1 MSRLNTLTNTY
12 LLPKVTDTVLRENP
26 LTEKILSAPEKWRGE
41 QIKKSIK
48 VTKNTN
54 GTSFAGFQTLPSQ
67 AVNTRQFLL
76 FPSKFYQIDV
86 TIPLTDIAVNMT
98 DDERVM
104 DLAEAEMTSSGE
116 DMADSI
122 GTIYQL
128 AGTGNGSLDFNGL
141 QNIVDDG
148 TLAPTYG
155 GLSRTTFPTLNSTN
169 TSASG
174 SLSLQKMSTLYNAI
188 TDGTIMPSMG
198 ECDRSTYSYY
208 EQLIEPKN
216 RLYVT
221 VPEVRKGNKD
231 GLAGTAGFTTLT
243 YKGFGI
249 IPDRKVPFNYGGAGS
264 TAGQLYFLRE
274 EDLEFRAIEKFPESE
289 PVKFVEK
296 DFEDNDYENIKGL
309 GFHWTGWVKPVNQLA
324 YVGRVVLAGE
334 FWSKNPRRHG
344 RLYNIQGI
352 S

>member
-1 MSRLNTLTNTY
+1 M
-12 LLPKVTDTVLRENP
+12 KVVDTVLRENP
-26 LTEKILSAPEKWRGE
+26 LTEKILSDVERWRGE
-41 QIKKSIK
+41 QIKKSVK
-48 VTKNTN
+48 VVKNTN

-76 FPSKFYQIDV
+76 FPAKFYQIDV
-86 TIPLTDIAVNMT
+86 TIPLTDVAVNMT

-104 DLAEAEMTSSGE
+104 DLAEAEMTSSAE

-122 GTIYQL
+122 GSIFQL
-128 AGTGNGSLDFNGL
+128 TGTGNGSLDFNGL
-141 QNIVDDG
+141 ENIVDDG
-148 TLAPTYG
+148 TLASTYG
-155 GLSRTTFPTLNSTN
+155 GLSRTTYSTLNSTN
-169 TSASG
+169 TNWSG
-174 SLSLQKMSTLYNAI
+174 AISLQKMSTLYNAI
-188 TDGTIMPSMG
+188 TDGTIMPSYG
-198 ECDRSTYSYY
+198 TSDRTTYSYY

-243 YKGFGI
+243 YKGIGI
-249 IPDRKVPFNYGGAGS
+249 VPDRKVPLGYGGIAG
-264 TAGQLYFLRE
+264 AGMLYFLRE

-296 DFEDNDYENIKGL
+296 DFEDNDYENVKGL

-344 RLYNIQGI
+344 RGYNILGI

>member
-12 LLPKVTDTVLRENP
+12 LLPKIVDTVLRENP
-26 LTEKILSAPEKWRGE
+26 LTEKVLSDVEKWRGE
-41 QIKKSIK
+41 QIKKSVK
-48 VTKNTN
+48 VLKNTN

-86 TIPLTDIAVNMT
+86 TIPLTDVAVNMT

-104 DLAEAEMTSSGE
+104 DLAEAEMTSTAE

-122 GTIYQL
+122 GNIFQL

-148 TLAPTYG
+148 TISPTYG
-155 GLSRTTFPTLNSTN
+155 GLSRTTYPTLQSTN
-169 TSASG
+169 TNFSTTV
-174 SLSLQKMSTLYNAI
+174 SLQKMSTLYNAI
-188 TDGTIMPSMG
+188 TDGTIMPSYS
-198 ECDRSTYSYY
+198 ECDRNTYSYY

-216 RLYVT
+216 RLYIT
-221 VPEVRKGNKD
+221 VPEVRKNNKD
-231 GLAGTAGFTTLT
+231 GLAGTAGFTTLS
-243 YKGFGI
+243 YKGIGI
-249 IPDRKVPFNYGGAGS
+249 VPDRKVPLGYAGFAGAG
-264 TAGQLYFLRE
+264 QIYFLRE
-274 EDLEFRAIEKFPESE
+274 EDLEFRAIEKFPEAE
-289 PVKFVEK
+289 PVKFMEK
-296 DFEDNDYENIKGL
+296 DFEDNDYENVKGL

-344 RLYNIQGI
+344 RGYNITGI
-352 S
+352 

>member
-1 MSRLNTLTNTY
+1 MSSLNTLTNTY
-12 LLPKVTDTVLRENP
+12 LLPKITDTVLRENP
-26 LTEKILSAPEKWRGE
+26 LTEKILTEPEKWRGE

-48 VTKNTN
+48 VVKNTN

-67 AVNTRQFLL
+67 AVNTRQYLL
-76 FPSKFYQIDV
+76 FPAKFYQIDV
-86 TIPLTDIAVNMT
+86 TIPLTDVAVNMT
-98 DDERVM
+98 DDERVL

-122 GTIYQL
+122 GTIFQL

-141 QNIVDDG
+141 QNIVDNS
-148 TLAPTYG
+148 TIAPTYG
-155 GLSRTTFPTLNSTN
+155 GLSRSTFPTLDSTS
-169 TSASG
+169 TDWGGAM
-174 SLSLQKMSTLYNAI
+174 SLQKMSTLYNAI

-198 ECDRSTYSYY
+198 ECDRTTYSFY

-221 VPEVRKGNKD
+221 VPEVRKDNKE

-243 YKGFGI
+243 YKGIGI
-249 IPDRKVPFNYGGAGS
+249 VPDRKVPLGYAGIAG
-264 TAGQLYFLRE
+264 AGQLYFLRE

-344 RLYNIQGI
+344 RGYDILGI

>member
-1 MSRLNTLTNTY
+1 MSSLNTLTNTY
-12 LLPKVTDTVLRENP
+12 LLPKITDTVLRENP
-26 LTEKILSAPEKWRGE
+26 LTEKILTEPEKWRGE

-48 VTKNTN
+48 VVKNTN

-67 AVNTRQFLL
+67 AVNTRQYLL
-76 FPSKFYQIDV
+76 FPAKFYQIDV
-86 TIPLTDIAVNMT
+86 TIPLTDVAVNMT
-98 DDERVM
+98 DDERVL

-122 GTIYQL
+122 GTIFQL

-141 QNIVDDG
+141 QNIVDNG
-148 TLAPTYG
+148 TFAPTYG
-155 GLSRTTFPTLNSTN
+155 GLSRTTFPTLDSTS
-169 TSASG
+169 TDWGGAI
-174 SLSLQKMSTLYNAI
+174 SLQKMSTLYNAI

-198 ECDRSTYSYY
+198 ECDRTTYSFY

-221 VPEVRKGNKD
+221 VPEVRKDNKE

-243 YKGFGI
+243 YKGIGI
-249 IPDRKVPFNYGGAGS
+249 VPDRKVPLGYAGIAG
-264 TAGQLYFLRE
+264 AGQLYFLRE

-344 RLYNIQGI
+344 RGYDILGI

>member
-1 MSRLNTLTNTY
+1 MSRLNTTTNTY
-12 LLPKVTDTVLRENP
+12 LLPKIVDTVLRENP
-26 LTEKILSAPEKWRGE
+26 LTEKILSEPEKWRGE
-41 QIKKSIK
+41 QIKKSAK
-48 VTKNTN
+48 VVKNTN
-54 GTSFAGFQTLPSQ
+54 GTSFAGFQTLPAQ

-86 TIPLTDIAVNMT
+86 TLPLTDVAINMT
-98 DDERVM
+98 DDERIV

-122 GTIYQL
+122 GTIFQL

-155 GLSRTTFPTLNSTN
+155 GLSRTIYATLDSTN
-169 TSASG
+169 TNFSG
-174 SLSLQKMSTLYNAI
+174 AISLQKMSTGYNAI

-198 ECDRSTYSYY
+198 ECDRSTYSFY

-221 VPEVRKGNKD
+221 VPEVRKDNKE

-243 YKGFGI
+243 YKGIGI
-249 IPDRKVPFNYGGAGS
+249 IPDRKVPLGYGGYAG
-264 TAGQLYFLRE
+264 AGQLYFLRE
-274 EDLEFRAIEKFPESE
+274 EDLEFRAIEKFPEAS

-296 DFEDNDYENIKGL
+296 DFEDNDYENVKGL
-309 GFHWTGWVKPVNQLA
+309 GFHWIDWVKPVNQLA
-324 YVGRVVLAGE
+324 YVGRIVLAGE
-334 FWSKNPRRHG
+334 FWSKNPRRHFRG
-344 RLYNIQGI
+344 YNILGI

>member
-1 MSRLNTLTNTY
+1 
-12 LLPKVTDTVLRENP
+12 VLRENP
-26 LTEKILSAPEKWRGE
+26 LTEKILSEPEKWRGE
-41 QIKKSIK
+41 QIKKSVK
-48 VTKNTN
+48 VVKNTN

-86 TIPLTDIAVNMT
+86 TLPLTDVAINMT
-98 DDERVM
+98 DDERIV

-122 GTIYQL
+122 GTIFQL

-155 GLSRTTFPTLNSTN
+155 GLSRTTYATLDSTN
-169 TSASG
+169 TNFSG
-174 SLSLQKMSTLYNAI
+174 AIGLQKMSTGYNAI

-198 ECDRSTYSYY
+198 ECDRSTYSFY

-221 VPEVRKGNKD
+221 VPEVRKDNKE

-243 YKGFGI
+243 YKGIGI
-249 IPDRKVPFNYGGAGS
+249 IPDRKVPLGYGGYAG
-264 TAGQLYFLRE
+264 AGQLYFLRE
-274 EDLEFRAIEKFPESE
+274 EDLEFRAIEKFPEAS

-296 DFEDNDYENIKGL
+296 DFEDNDYENVKGL
-309 GFHWTGWVKPVNQLA
+309 GFHWIDWVKPVNQLA
-324 YVGRVVLAGE
+324 YVGRIVLAGE
-334 FWSKNPRRHG
+334 FWSKNPRRHFRG
-344 RLYNIQGI
+344 YNILGI

>member
-1 MSRLNTLTNTY
+1 MSSLNTLTNTY
-12 LLPKVTDTVLRENP
+12 LLPKITDTVLRENP
-26 LTEKILSAPEKWRGE
+26 LTEKILTEPEKWRGE

-48 VTKNTN
+48 VVKNTN

-67 AVNTRQFLL
+67 AVNTRQYLL
-76 FPSKFYQIDV
+76 FPAKFYQIDV
-86 TIPLTDIAVNMT
+86 TIPLTDVAVNMT
-98 DDERVM
+98 DDERVL

-122 GTIYQL
+122 GTIFQL

-141 QNIVDDG
+141 QNIVDNS
-148 TLAPTYG
+148 TFAPTYG
-155 GLSRTTFPTLNSTN
+155 GLSRSTFPTLDSTS
-169 TSASG
+169 TDWGGAM
-174 SLSLQKMSTLYNAI
+174 SLQKMSTLYNAI

-198 ECDRSTYSYY
+198 ECDRTTYSFY

-221 VPEVRKGNKD
+221 VPEVRKDNKE

-243 YKGFGI
+243 YKGIGI
-249 IPDRKVPFNYGGAGS
+249 VPDRKVPLGYAGIAG
-264 TAGQLYFLRE
+264 AGQLYFLRE

-344 RLYNIQGI
+344 RGYDILGI